1 MSDRSTLRTLLEN
14 LGTDVVRVVA
24 ASEGLDVAVAHP
36 VIDDPESPAPFDAG
50 DVVMA
55 VGTRPDSPSAV
66 ALVERAG
73 RAGASAVLLRDPAD
87 GAAAGP
93 PGSGPVWAGLKAAA
107 EAHGVALLSVVP
119 AMAWSQLH
127 TLLRSAVAASGSS
140 SPEAEAAGALG
151 DLFSL
156 ANAIAAMV
164 GGPTTIEDPQST
176 VLAYSSLDSPIDEAR
191 RRTIL
196 GRRVPDEWLQRLHA
210 DGVFRRLWST
220 QDVIRIDY
228 PGVEPEVRPRLAVAV
243 RAGGE
248 VLGSVWVAEDDRPLD
263 AGAEVAL
270 REAARIAALHLLRAR
285 SGEDL
290 QRSWRSSLLRSVLDG
305 HAVDPLLAESLGA
318 DPESFATVIA
328 FRLPDA
334 DPGES
339 AVRGRRA
346 CRLLD
351 LYCESTRRRGAA
363 VAVGPAVYLLLVDEA
378 APLAERLEAM
388 AREMV
393 CEPGHM
399 LPEGTVAAVGPSVQ
413 GMGSVPRSR
422 LEADRVL
429 AVLGARPG
437 GTPVGTIHRVREH
450 AVLMRLAELAAAEP
464 ELLEGRIGLL
474 REHDAGGRGQYV
486 ETLRAYLDSFGD
498 VAVAASAIDVHPNTF
513 RYRMR
518 RIAEISGIDLDD
530 PVQRLV
536 AHLQLHLGD

>member
-14 LGTDVVRVVA
+14 LGTGILRVHA
-24 ASEGLDVAVAHP
+24 APAGLDVAVGHP
-36 VIDDPESPAPFDAG
+36 VIDDPEAPAPFESG

-55 VGTRPDSPSAV
+55 VGTRPDSPSAT
-66 ALVERAG
+66 ALVARAG
-73 RAGASAVLLRDPAD
+73 QAGASAVLLRDPAS
-87 GAAAGP
+87 GGSGWGGLVAAAG
-93 PGSGPVWAGLKAAA
+93 
-107 EAHGVALLSVVP
+107 AHGVALLGVVP
-119 AMAWSQLH
+119 EMAWSQLH
-127 TLLRSAVAASGSS
+127 TLLRSAVAAGASS
-140 SPEAEAAGALG
+140 SPETEAAGALG
-151 DLFSL
+151 DLFAL

-196 GRRVPDEWLQRLHA
+196 GRRVPDEWLQRLHG

-220 QDVIRIDY
+220 DEVIRIEY
-228 PGVEPEVRPRLAVAV
+228 PDSEPEVRPRLAVAV

-263 AGAEVAL
+263 AGAESAL

-290 QRSWRSSLLRSVLDG
+290 QRSWRSNLLRSLLDG
-305 HAVDPLLAESLGA
+305 HAVEPLLAESLGA
-318 DPESFATVIA
+318 HPEAFATVIA
-328 FRLPDA
+328 FRLPDS
-334 DPGES
+334 DPGEAAAS
-339 AVRGRRA
+339 GRRA

-351 LYCESTRRRGAA
+351 LYCESTRRRGSA
-363 VAVGPAVYLLLVDEA
+363 VAVGPVVYLLLADET

-399 LPEGTVAAVGPSVQ
+399 LPAGTVAAVGPSVR
-413 GMGSVPRSR
+413 GLESVARSR
-422 LEADRVL
+422 LGADRVL
-429 AVLGARPG
+429 AVLSAGPG
-437 GTPVGTIHRVREH
+437 GPVGTIHGVREH
-450 AVLMRLAELAAAEP
+450 AVLLRLGELAAAEP
-464 ELLEGRIGLL
+464 ELLEGRVGLL
-474 REHDAGGRGQYV
+474 RDHDTRGRGHYV

-498 VAVAASAIDVHPNTF
+498 VAVASAALDVHPNTF

-518 RIAEISGIDLDD
+518 RIAEISGIDFDD

-536 AHLQLHLGD
+536 AHLQLHLGGPAGPS